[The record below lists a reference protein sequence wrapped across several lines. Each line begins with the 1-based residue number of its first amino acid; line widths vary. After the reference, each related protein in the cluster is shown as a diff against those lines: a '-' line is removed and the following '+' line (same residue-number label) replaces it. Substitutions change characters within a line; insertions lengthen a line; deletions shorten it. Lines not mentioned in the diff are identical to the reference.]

1 MHKKIICIL
10 LSMLFIMTMLPITNI
25 VIAGDEGDPEIV
37 DPEGDLVGKLINF
50 PQFFKI
56 LTTLKILD
64 IEHLN
69 FLDVLSAWF
78 YESEIE
84 PNYLYTAIK
93 FKDLDLPNLRVIYSM
108 HWNYDN
114 SDYAVA
120 VHILDNGEIHIFS
133 TYIDS
138 LGVQYEIE
146 GSIDKEN
153 NIVNFKIPKNFIGN
167 PKPGGIFTN
176 TDAWAG
182 LRFSKET
189 LFTAVIGELAK
200 DWTEYGRDYVIQ
212 Y

>member
-1 MHKKIICIL
+1 
-10 LSMLFIMTMLPITNI
+10 MLFIITILPITHI

-37 DPEGDLVGKLINF
+37 DPEGDLVGILINF

-56 LTTLKILD
+56 LTTIKILD
-64 IEHLN
+64 IEHLD

-78 YESEIE
+78 YEREIE
-84 PNYLYTAIK
+84 PDYLFTSIK
-93 FKDLDLPNLRVIYSM
+93 FKDLDLPNNRVIYSM
-108 HWNYDN
+108 YWNYDD
-114 SDYAVA
+114 SDYAVT
-120 VHILDNGEIHIFS
+120 VHIQDNGEIHIFS

-138 LGVQYEIE
+138 LGVQYEID

-153 NIVNFKIPKNFIGN
+153 NIITFKIPKDYIGD
-167 PKPGGIFTN
+167 PKPGDILTN
-176 TDAWAG
+176 TNAWAG

>member
-1 MHKKIICIL
+1 MQKKVICIL
-10 LSMLFIMTMLPITNI
+10 YSMLFIASILPITNT
-25 VIAGDEGDPEIV
+25 VIAGDEENPEVI
-37 DPEGDLVGKLINF
+37 DQEGDIVGMLINF
-50 PQFFKI
+50 PQFFRI
-56 LTTLKILD
+56 LKTFKILD
-64 IEHLN
+64 VESLD

-78 YESEIE
+78 YENQFE
-84 PNYLYTAIK
+84 PDYLYTAIK
-93 FKDLDLPNLRVIYSM
+93 FKDLDLPNKRVIYSM
-108 HWNYDN
+108 HWIYDD

-120 VHILDNGEIHIFS
+120 VHILANGEIHIFS
-133 TYIDS
+133 TYLGT

-153 NIVNFKIPKNFIGN
+153 KIVTFKIPKNFIGN
-167 PKPGGIFTN
+167 PKPGDILSN

-189 LFTAVIGELAK
+189 FFTAIMGDLAK

>member
-1 MHKKIICIL
+1 
-10 LSMLFIMTMLPITNI
+10 MLPITNI
-25 VIAGDEGDPEIV
+25 VIAGDEENPEIV

-64 IEHLN
+64 IGHLD

-78 YESEIE
+78 YESEVE
-84 PNYLYTAIK
+84 PDYLYTAIK
-93 FKDLDLPNLRVIYSM
+93 FKDLDLPNHRVIYSM

-138 LGVQYEIE
+138 LGVQYEID

-153 NIVNFKIPKNFIGN
+153 NIVNFKIPKDFIGN
-167 PKPGGIFTN
+167 PKPGDIFSN

-189 LFTAVIGELAK
+189 LFTAVIGEIAK